1 MNSNVGL
8 YDAVTSEYVLAG
20 AKRRLGLR
28 DTTIEDS
35 YLKDLINECVGIK
48 LKGAGTRQQI
58 ITTLR
63 IEKVGGITPRAKLPS
78 GFIRFTKQMPIVY
91 CDADGNAIV
100 GITSTDNVVTFVTSD
115 GGSQLGSE
123 TYPTARAFGNY
134 YAPMVT
140 GNSYFKDSPFNDNVL
155 YGGVANIVDGYI
167 YFSEDVDANY
177 VKIVYWGVRA
187 DDKGNLIVPAQAVI
201 AVEAYACF
209 NWCQTNF
216 TTHGAM
222 IDRYERMY
230 RINKKQAKAAY
241 NLADSLEYN
250 VINRIQNSLI

>member
-1 MNSNVGL
+1 MNNDVGL

-63 IEKVGGITPRAKLPS
+63 IERVGGITPRAKLPS
-78 GFIRFTKQMPIVY
+78 GFIRFTKEIPVVY
-91 CDADGNAIV
+91 CDAQGNSIM
-100 GITSTDNVVTFVTSD
+100 GIRNSESTVTFVTD
-115 GGSQLGSE
+115 NGSQLGSE
-123 TYPTARAFGNY
+123 TYPSGGAYGNY

-140 GNSYFKDSPFNDNVL
+140 GNSFYKDSPFSNNIL
-155 YGGVANIVDGYI
+155 YSGAVNIVDGYL
-167 YFSEDVDANY
+167 YFSENVDADY
-177 VKIVYWGVRA
+177 VKIVYWGVKA
-187 DDKGNLIVPAQAVI
+187 DDKGKLIIPAQAVI

-216 TTHGAM
+216 TTHGSM
-222 IDRYERMY
+222 IDRYERMF

-250 VINRIQNSLI
+250 VINRIQNSLIY

>member
-1 MNSNVGL
+1 MNIHVGL

-63 IEKVGGITPRAKLPS
+63 IERVGGITPRAKLPS
-78 GFIRFTKQMPIVY
+78 GFIRFTKEIPVVY
-91 CDADGNAIV
+91 CDAQGNSIM
-100 GITSTDNVVTFVTSD
+100 GIRSNETTVTFVTD
-115 GGSQLGSE
+115 NGSQLGSE
-123 TYPTARAFGNY
+123 VYPNAGAYGNY

-140 GNSYFKDSPFNDNVL
+140 GNSFYKDNPFNDNIL
-155 YGGVANIVDGYI
+155 YSGAVNIVDGYL
-167 YFSEDVDANY
+167 YFSEDVDADY
-177 VKIVYWGVRA
+177 VKIVYWGVKA
-187 DDKGNLIVPAQAVI
+187 DDRGNLIIPAQAVI
-201 AVEAYACF
+201 AVEAYACA